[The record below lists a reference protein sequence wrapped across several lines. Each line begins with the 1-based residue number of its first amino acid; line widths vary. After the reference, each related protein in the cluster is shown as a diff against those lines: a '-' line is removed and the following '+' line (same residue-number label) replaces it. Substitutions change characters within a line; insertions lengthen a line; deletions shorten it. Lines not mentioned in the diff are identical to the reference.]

1 MMSRALIVLAAAALL
16 SAQSAA
22 AQGLY
27 KSVMPDG
34 RVIYGDKPAPGAA
47 RVEPLDF
54 GPAPPPADSGSAA
67 ERRQQLLERSR
78 QVDER
83 LREREA
89 ARRQA
94 EETVTRARQLLAD
107 AEKARELGRTPLP
120 GEMVANV
127 GGGVRP
133 SAMYVE
139 RQQALE
145 DQVVVA
151 RERLEASE
159 RELSL
164 LR

>member
-1 MMSRALIVLAAAALL
+1 MSRAFLTLAMAALL
-16 SAQSAA
+16 ATQPAA

-34 RVIYGDKPAPGAA
+34 RVIYGDKPAAGAA
-47 RVEPLDF
+47 SVQALDLTPA
-54 GPAPPPADSGSAA
+54 PAPPDTGSAD
-67 ERRQQLLERSR
+67 ERRRQLLERAQ

-89 ARRQA
+89 TRGKA
-94 EETVTRARQLLAD
+94 EAAVAKARQLLAD
-107 AEKARELGRTPLP
+107 AERAVELGRTPLQ

-133 SAMYVE
+133 SQSYLD
-139 RQQALE
+139 RQKALE

-151 RERLEASE
+151 RERLEATE